1 MKFQQ
6 TLETNITP
14 SVNNL
19 TQLRADTGLPR
30 GWQAEG
36 PPQSM
41 ELNTIETLERPQESS
56 TSKIVCC
63 YFLL

>member
-6 TLETNITP
+6 TLETNITS

-19 TQLRADTGLPR
+19 TQLRADTVLPQ

-36 PPQSM
+36 PPQSL
-41 ELNTIETLERPQESS
+41 ELKIIETLDRPQESS
-56 TSKIVCC
+56 VSKIVCC
-63 YFLL
+63 CFLL